1 MPMSSREMLKKLIYP
16 AVFLQEDDG
25 ITITFPD
32 LKGCISCA
40 NTFEEAFDM
49 GKEAMELYLEDFVN
63 DMFKSAPNPSKLKD
77 IHLEKNECIAL
88 IELDV
93 NDYLKT
99 LDNTA
104 VKKTLTIP
112 AWLNKAALERQLN
125 FSQVLKEALIERL
138 S

>member
-1 MPMSSREMLKKLIYP
+1 MFKKLIYP

-49 GKEAMELYLEDFVN
+49 GKEAMELYLEDYVN
-63 DMFKSAPNPSKLKD
+63 DMFKSAPTPSKLKD
-77 IHLEKNECIAL
+77 IHLENNECIAL
-88 IELDV
+88 IELNVD
-93 NDYLKT
+93 DYLKT

-104 VKKTLTIP
+104 VKKLLLFLPGLT
-112 AWLNKAALERQLN
+112 KQH
-125 FSQVLKEALIERL
+125 
-138 S
+138 